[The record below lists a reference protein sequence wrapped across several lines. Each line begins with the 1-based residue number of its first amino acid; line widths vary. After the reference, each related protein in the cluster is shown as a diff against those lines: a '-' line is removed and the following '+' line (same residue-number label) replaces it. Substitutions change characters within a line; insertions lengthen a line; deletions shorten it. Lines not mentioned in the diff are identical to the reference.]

1 MRMKAARK
9 TTTRDKII
17 ASGIQAIVAKSFN
30 AVGLNE
36 ILADA
41 GVPKGS
47 FYHYFKSKEAFGV
60 AIVEQ
65 FAAKVAEELRA
76 TLGDASQSPLS
87 RLRHWMV
94 ATQEGLY
101 ASGFRR
107 H

>member
-1 MRMKAARK
+1 METTTKM
-9 TTTRDKII
+9 TTRDKII
-17 ASGIQAIVAKSFN
+17 ASGIRAILDKSFN

-60 AIVEQ
+60 AVVEQ
-65 FAAKVAEELRA
+65 FAANAAGDLRS
-76 TLGDASQSPLS
+76 TLGDVSRSPLA

-94 ATQEGLY
+94 TTQESLC

>member
-1 MRMKAARK
+1 MK
-9 TTTRDKII
+9 TTTKIATRDKII
-17 ASGIQAIVAKSFN
+17 ASGIRAILDKSFN

-60 AIVEQ
+60 AVVER
-65 FAAKVAEELRA
+65 FVADAAGELRS
-76 TLGDASQSPLS
+76 TLGDVSRSPLS

-94 ATQEGLY
+94 TTQESLY

>member
-1 MRMKAARK
+1 MNTITK
-9 TTTRDKII
+9 TTTRDKLI
-17 ASGIQAIVAKSFN
+17 ASGIQAIVDKSFH

-47 FYHYFKSKEAFGV
+47 FYHYFKSKEMFGV

-65 FAAKVAEELRA
+65 FSAMSAEELRL
-76 TLGDASQSPLS
+76 TLGDQSQSPLS
-87 RLRHWMV
+87 RLRHWIV
-94 ATQEGLY
+94 STQEGLS
-101 ASGFRR
+101 ANGFQR

>member
-1 MRMKAARK
+1 MK
-9 TTTRDKII
+9 TTTKTATRDKII
-17 ASGIQAIVAKSFN
+17 ASGIRAMLDKSFN

-36 ILADA
+36 ILTDA

-60 AIVEQ
+60 AVVEQ
-65 FAAKVAEELRA
+65 FVADAADELRS
-76 TLGDASQSPLS
+76 TLGDASQSPLT

-94 ATQEGLY
+94 TTQESLH

>member
-1 MRMKAARK
+1 MKRITK
-9 TTTRDKII
+9 TATRDKII
-17 ASGIQAIVAKSFN
+17 ASGIRAILDKSFN

-41 GVPKGS
+41 DVPKGS

-60 AIVEQ
+60 AVVER
-65 FAAKVAEELRA
+65 FVANAADELCS

-94 ATQEGLY
+94 TTQESLH

>member
-1 MRMKAARK
+1 MKRTAK
-9 TTTRDKII
+9 TATRDKII
-17 ASGIQAIVAKSFN
+17 DSGIRAIVDKSFN

-65 FAAKVAEELRA
+65 FSAQVEDELRSA
-76 TLGDASQSPLS
+76 LNDKSRSPLS

-94 ATQEGLY
+94 QTQEGLY
-101 ASGFRR
+101 ANGFRR

>member
-1 MRMKAARK
+1 MK
-9 TTTRDKII
+9 TTGKTATRDKII
-17 ASGIQAIVAKSFN
+17 DSGMRAMLDKSFN

-60 AIVEQ
+60 AVVER
-65 FAAKVAEELRA
+65 FATKAADELRKI
-76 TLGDASQSPLS
+76 LGDVSQSPLS
-87 RLRHWMV
+87 RLRRWMV
-94 ATQEGLY
+94 ATQESLCV
-101 ASGFRR
+101 SGFRR

>member
-1 MRMKAARK
+1 MRTAIKR
-9 TTTRDKII
+9 TTRDKII
-17 ASGIQAIVAKSFN
+17 ASGVRAILDKSFN

-60 AIVEQ
+60 AVVER
-65 FAAKVAEELRA
+65 FVADAADELRSI
-76 TLGDASQSPLS
+76 LGDVSRSPLA

-94 ATQEGLY
+94 TTQESLY